1 MVTCDGKVVHR
12 HAEFL
17 GVHTNNYAEYRGL
30 IAGITKVIELGGTEA
45 EFVMDSQLV
54 IRQMNGQYKVKSP
67 DMKVLH
73 DDAVTMAALLP
84 KVSYRNVR
92 RSEEMIPMADALL
105 NEEMDRH

>member
-54 IRQMNGQYKVKSP
+54 IRQMNGQYKVKAP

-73 DDAVTMAALLP
+73 DDAVTLAALIP

-92 RSEEMIPMADALL
+92 RAEEMIPMADALL